1 MAGAANYA
9 RMRELTMQEG
19 QDDTVTVNTRAL
31 IDKVLARYSAEFT
44 TLRELVQNAADAGAT
59 KATIRLETDPS
70 TRVPLPQTQDPAVL
84 LRHVVKNHTLRSLDV
99 ANNGKPFADAD
110 WSRLR
115 CIAEGNPDE
124 TKIGAFGVG
133 FYSVFSEC
141 DEPFVI
147 SGNRTM
153 AFFWKGN
160 TLAVKSGT
168 LPAEQASD
176 NTRFILDYRKSSDK
190 NGDVTP
196 SPVPDLFELSKFFT
210 TSLTFLAL
218 QSIELFV
225 DNFKIL
231 QLTKT
236 TSAAA
241 PVSIPSHIGT
251 KSEKGLME
259 IREVTHQMANIKAE
273 WTNVIA
279 WDRKE
284 STQEMVAEEAAPA
297 VPSLKGFFARF
308 NIGTASKREQEQK
321 AAREKVEAQQR
332 AVAED
337 VAGSSQATIALRIN
351 TVNINT
357 KVPKVLSS
365 ELLRATK
372 KPPPQQTRLAILTA
386 DQSNPATSIT
396 DTSGLTVDR
405 ASDLFASALPTK
417 HGRVFIGFPT
427 GQTTGYQC
435 HIFAPSL
442 IPTVERESI
451 DLSNRHVS
459 TWNEAM
465 LEIAG
470 IACRMAFDSG
480 MATVKENLAKE
491 LASAGASKP
500 TGDHISKVVPD
511 AMRLLKQWTSEEAT
525 PSAVV
530 GKRVEIGFWNASK
543 KAEMLSTNGVLPCQS
558 VRVSML
564 KLGFLQDLPMVPE
577 QLIEA
582 NKAFIEKMLVK
593 RILYY
598 LTVEDIVQRLENKP
612 LNEEE
617 MREFLKF
624 TADMSNSDTI
634 DTADLKKLF
643 NAAVLTDGQT
653 IIALGSITFYLNAAK
668 YPPDLPFPDSV
679 MPLRYTKDFTRVQ
692 LEGFGWTEL
701 PVEEWIRYLL
711 EFNQR
716 SGGKSLTKD
725 AEFATQVLKVIS
737 KQWDQ
742 LRAHQRTEVVA
753 LLQPHTVM
761 PTKSGMQTPQQTYHP
776 NVKLFEDLPNLI
788 VPGLKP
794 KFLEALGL
802 RQTIDL
808 DYVFTRLLAT
818 PNKAAQENR
827 PKWSHMDLI
836 EYLADVRDSIPAKD
850 RTVLAEKQIWPVEE
864 YAGFRGDPKRLYKL
878 QQIYEPGSD
887 NKALGLPVIKWRSNT
902 EYRSQDPKA
911 KFLRELG
918 LRKSPSWNEVIDMM
932 LDSAKIN
939 DAQQYE
945 KAMHYFLSNRAL
957 WQSIP
962 AAALSDKKI
971 LPVEASPFPSLVRP
985 SECVTN
991 SDSSIFGYNILR
1003 RDIQPHAAVFG
1014 VSRDPPIDA
1023 CARKLIRSPPNSKQ
1037 EAAIYFGYMAGRI
1050 ADIQSLR
1057 QIAQELGGSPIV
1069 PLVSPQNAT
1078 KVRHIPPQSCFVGE
1092 SKEFGN
1098 ILNFVDFGSIAN
1110 AFLKTV
1116 GAKDQPT
1123 IQELARMVVENP
1135 SKVLQELQAPKYM
1148 DLLRQF
1154 AVEEKELKSDKHLW
1168 AAFKARPV
1176 LLAFK
1181 DEQQDSK
1188 PAEDK
1193 EKSLLDDIDD
1203 DTDEID
1209 DPSIQ
1214 QVLVSASASQIVVRD
1229 NVQYY
1234 GVFRHSLLVA
1244 PEDEVLEQFYMHLGA
1259 EKLSDRVNVEKIAG
1273 NPIPGGEHKA
1283 AALKTLLVER
1293 TPIFLIS
1300 YSKDQIFHDARW
1312 LEVNLDVK
1320 LVSSLTHRLQLPGQ
1334 RAVSLKTSAGLLRVK
1349 SRFQTATILY
1359 VRPDFD
1365 FYEVSR
1371 ELVPILLKR
1380 QNPKHEALILETILS
1395 NSLRRLR
1402 DKGYDVH
1409 RILARKERHRALE
1422 QARLAEEEKK
1432 RIANAPPPY
1441 ADPTSPKQPLPPVQ
1455 QPPQIE
1461 AAANEAPPPRTP
1473 EKSMPR
1479 MPGAFGSPEHD
1490 APPDNQLQRRPSV
1503 DGAVANNNR
1512 RSKFMSNFTKAFENL
1527 TTGNNSNRSSIA
1539 GPAGG
1544 GAGSSGGQPPRPSDP
1559 NHMSTDIRANLETA
1573 LQKCRAHNSPHV
1585 QSEARTRDI
1594 DEARGSYCDSSTSKD
1609 LTRWLPEARPGTGI
1623 AVFLANNKPAPAPT
1637 ADPAFLA
1644 GLDAFAGLVARV
1656 GGAVFGFG
1664 SDNAPGVLNIFYE
1677 ETSSTIAF
1685 NQGGAL
1691 FFNYHYFLTLHR
1703 AALDRG
1709 DADARR
1715 DAHVFWWE
1723 AFCHE
1728 IAHNLAQEHSAQH
1741 VFYEGSFVKATFA
1754 GMARLVGGL

>member
-1 MAGAANYA
+1 MAGSINYA

-70 TRVPLPQTQDPAVL
+70 TRVPLPQTQDPSVV

-99 ANNGKPFADAD
+99 ANNGKPFTDAD

-147 SGNRTM
+147 SGNKTM

-160 TLAVKSGT
+160 TLAVKSST
-168 LPAEQASD
+168 LPPEQASD
-176 NTRFILDYRKSSDK
+176 STRFILDYRKSSDK

-196 SPVPDLFELSKFFT
+196 SPVPDLFELSKFLT

-218 QSIELFV
+218 QSIELYV
-225 DNFKIL
+225 DDFRIL

-241 PVSIPSHIGT
+241 PTSIPSHIGRR
-251 KSEKGLME
+251 SEKGLME
-259 IREVTHQMANIKAE
+259 IREVMHQTANIKAE

-279 WDRKE
+279 WDRKDHSQE
-284 STQEMVAEEAAPA
+284 SVIEEAVPA
-297 VPSLKGFFARF
+297 VPSFKGFFARF

-321 AAREKVEAQQR
+321 AAREKAEAEQR

-337 VAGSSQATIALRIN
+337 VAGISQATIALRIN
-351 TVNINT
+351 TVHINT
-357 KVPKVLSS
+357 KVPKILSS

-386 DQSNPATSIT
+386 DQTSLETSIT
-396 DTSGLTVDR
+396 DASGLTVER
-405 ASDLFASALPTK
+405 SSDLFASALPTK
-417 HGRVFIGFPT
+417 NGRVFIGFPT

-480 MATVKENLAKE
+480 MTTIKETLSKE
-491 LASAGASKP
+491 LASAGSSKP
-500 TGDHISKVVPD
+500 TADHISKVIPD
-511 AMRLLKQWTSEEAT
+511 ALRLLKQWTAREAT
-525 PSAVV
+525 PSGVV
-530 GKRVEIGFWNASK
+530 GRCVEEGFWRASK
-543 KAEMLSTNGVLPCQS
+543 KTDMLSTNGILPCQN

-577 QLIEA
+577 QLIEETRT
-582 NKAFIEKMLVK
+582 FVEKMLSR

-612 LNEEE
+612 LSEEE

-624 TADMSNSDTI
+624 TAQMSNSDTI
-634 DTADLKKLF
+634 DASDLKKLF
-643 NAAVLTDGQT
+643 NAAVLTDGST

-679 MPLRYTKDFTRVQ
+679 MPLKYTKDFTRAQ
-692 LEGFGWTEL
+692 LEGFGWEEL

-716 SGGKSLTKD
+716 NGGKSLTKD
-725 AEFATQVLKVIS
+725 AEFATLVLKVIS

-742 LRAHQRTEVVA
+742 LRAHQRTAVVA

-761 PTKSGMQTPQQTYHP
+761 PTKNGMQTPQQTYHP
-776 NVKLFEDLPNLI
+776 NVKLFEDLPNLT

-818 PNKAAQENR
+818 PNKSADDNQ

-836 EYLADVRDSIPAKD
+836 EYLTDVRDSIPAKD
-850 RTVLAEKQIWPVEE
+850 RTVLAEKQIWPVED
-864 YAGFRGDPKRLYKL
+864 YAGFRGDAKRSYKL
-878 QQIYEPGSD
+878 QQIYEPSKD
-887 NKALGLPVIKWRSNT
+887 NKALGLPVIKWRANA
-902 EYRSQDPKA
+902 EYKSMDPKA

-918 LRKSPSWNEVIDMM
+918 LRKSPSWTEVIDMV
-932 LDSAKIN
+932 LDSARTN

-945 KAMHYFLSNRAL
+945 KVMYHFLSNRAM
-957 WQSIP
+957 WQNIPP
-962 AAALSDKKI
+962 AALADKKI
-971 LPVEASPFPSLVRP
+971 LPVESSPFPFLVRP

-991 SDSSIFGYNILR
+991 SDASLFGYNILR

-1023 CARKLIRSPPNSKQ
+1023 CARKLIRSPPSSKQ
-1037 EAAIYFGYMAGRI
+1037 EAALYFGYMAGRI
-1050 ADIQSLR
+1050 ADIQSQR
-1057 QIAQELGGSPIV
+1057 HIAQELGSSPIV
-1069 PLVSPQNAT
+1069 PLPGPQGSV

-1110 AFLKTV
+1110 AFLRTV

-1123 IQELARMVVENP
+1123 ILELARMVVENP
-1135 SKVLQELQAPKYM
+1135 TKVLQELQAPKYM

-1154 AVEEKELKSDKHLW
+1154 AVEERELKSDKSVW
-1168 AAFKARPV
+1168 GAFKTRPV

-1181 DEQQDSK
+1181 DEQQAGK
-1188 PAEDK
+1188 AAEEK
-1193 EKSLLDDIDD
+1193 EKSLLDGDDDDIDD
-1203 DTDEID
+1203 PT
-1209 DPSIQ
+1209 IQ
-1214 QVLVSASASQIVVRD
+1214 QVLVSATASQIVIRD

-1273 NPIPGGEHKA
+1273 NPIPGGEHQA
-1283 AALKTLLVER
+1283 TALKTLLIER
-1293 TPIFLIS
+1293 TPIFLVS
-1300 YSKDQIFHDARW
+1300 YSKDQIYHDTRW
-1312 LEVNLDVK
+1312 LESNLDVK

-1334 RAVSLKTSAGLLRVK
+1334 RAVSLKTSAGLLRVR
-1349 SRFQTATILY
+1349 SRFQTSTILY
-1359 VRPDFD
+1359 VRQDFD

-1371 ELVPILLKR
+1371 ELVPLLLKR

-1422 QARLAEEEKK
+1422 QARLAEEEKQRIAEEE

-1441 ADPTSPKQPLPPVQ
+1441 SEPTSAKQPLPPVQ

-1461 AAANEAPPPRTP
+1461 AAANAVPPKTP

-1479 MPGAFGSPEHD
+1479 MPGAFDSPEHD
-1490 APPDNQLQRRPSV
+1490 VPDNQVQRRSSIE
-1503 DGAVANNNR
+1503 AASNNNR

-1527 TTGNNSNRSSIA
+1527 TAGNNRSSISA
-1539 GPAGG
+1539 PGASNTTSAGG
-1544 GAGSSGGQPPRPSDP
+1544 GGQSRPSDP
-1559 NHMSTDIRANLETA
+1559 NNMSSDIRANLESA

-1609 LTRWLPEARPGTGI
+1609 LSRWIPSHQGTGI
-1623 AVFLANNKPAPAPT
+1623 AVYLANNPVRPVPT
-1637 ADPAFLA
+1637 SDPTFLA
-1644 GLDAFAGLVARV
+1644 GIDAFANLVHRI
-1656 GGAVFGFG
+1656 GGSVFGLG
-1664 SDNAPGVLNIFYE
+1664 NAPGVLNIFYE

-1691 FFNYHYFLTLHR
+1691 FFNYHYFLTLHN
-1703 AALDRG
+1703 AAM
-1709 DADARR
+1709 DASEGKR
-1715 DAHVFWWE
+1715 DAHIFWWE

-1728 IAHNLAQEHSAQH
+1728 IAHNLSQEHSAQH

-1754 GMARLVGGL
+1754 SMSRLVGGM

>member
-176 NTRFILDYRKSSDK
+176 STRFILDYRKSSDK

-284 STQEMVAEEAAPA
+284 STQEVVAEEAAPA

-321 AAREKVEAQQR
+321 AAREK
-332 AVAED
+332 
-337 VAGSSQATIALRIN
+337 ATIALRIN

-511 AMRLLKQWTSEEAT
+511 TMRLLKQWTSEEAT

-624 TADMSNSDTI
+624 TADMTNSDTI
-634 DTADLKKLF
+634 DAADLKKLF

-716 SGGKSLTKD
+716 NGGKSLTKD

-742 LRAHQRTEVVA
+742 LRAHQRNEVVA

-818 PNKAAQENR
+818 PNKTAQDNR

-918 LRKSPSWNEVIDMM
+918 LRKSPSWNEVVDMM

-985 SECVTN
+985 SEVYAKLHKN
-991 SDSSIFGYNILR
+991 LVVPRSS
-1003 RDIQPHAAVFG
+1003 H
-1014 VSRDPPIDA
+1014 
-1023 CARKLIRSPPNSKQ
+1023 C
-1037 EAAIYFGYMAGRI
+1037 
-1050 ADIQSLR
+1050 
-1057 QIAQELGGSPIV
+1057 
-1069 PLVSPQNAT
+1069 
-1078 KVRHIPPQSCFVGE
+1078 
-1092 SKEFGN
+1092 KEFGN

-1312 LEVNLDVK
+1312 LETNLDVK

-1422 QARLAEEEKK
+1422 QARLAEEEKN

-1441 ADPTSPKQPLPPVQ
+1441 ADPTSPKQSLPPVQ

-1503 DGAVANNNR
+1503 DGAAANNNR
-1512 RSKFMSNFTKAFENL
+1512 RNKFMSNFTKAFENL

-1539 GPAGG
+1539 GPADG
-1544 GAGSSGGQPPRPSDP
+1544 GAGSSGGGSGGQPPPRPSDP
-1559 NHMSTDIRANLETA
+1559 NHMSTDIRANLDTA

-1623 AVFLANNKPAPAPT
+1623 AVFLANNKPAPT

-1644 GLDAFAGLVARV
+1644 GLDAFAAVIARI
-1656 GGAVFGFG
+1656 GGAVFGF
-1664 SDNAPGVLNIFYE
+1664 SKDSAPGVLNIFYE

-1709 DADARR
+1709 DADGRR

-1754 GMARLVGGL
+1754 GMSRLVGGL

>member
-1 MAGAANYA
+1 MAGSINYA

-70 TRVPLPQTQDPAVL
+70 VRVPLPQTQDQGVL

-99 ANNGKPFADAD
+99 ANNGKPFTDAD

-147 SGNRTM
+147 SGNKTM

-160 TLAVKSGT
+160 TLAVKSST

-176 NTRFILDYRKSSDK
+176 STRFILDYRKSSDK

-218 QSIELFV
+218 QSIELYV

-231 QLTKT
+231 DLTKT

-241 PVSIPSHIGT
+241 PTSIPSHIGR
-251 KSEKGLME
+251 KSEKGIME
-259 IREVTHQMANIKAE
+259 IREITHQTANIKAE
-273 WTNVIA
+273 WSNIIA
-279 WDRKE
+279 WDRQE
-284 STQEMVAEEAAPA
+284 PTQEPVVEEAQAA
-297 VPSLKGFFARF
+297 VPSFKGFFARF

-321 AAREKVEAQQR
+321 AAREKAAAKQR

-337 VAGSSQATIALRIN
+337 AASVSQATIALRIN
-351 TVNINT
+351 SVNINT
-357 KVPKVLSS
+357 KVPRILSS

-386 DQSNPATSIT
+386 QHSDWESSVT

-465 LEIAG
+465 LDIAG
-470 IACRMAFDSG
+470 IACRMEFDRG
-480 MATVKENLAKE
+480 MIAIKDKLSKE
-491 LASAGASKP
+491 LAAAKATKPSA
-500 TGDHISKVVPD
+500 DHISKVMPD
-511 AMRLLKQWTSEEAT
+511 TVYLLNQWTSQEST
-525 PSAVV
+525 PSGVV
-530 GKRVEIGFWNASK
+530 GRCVEEGFWRASK
-543 KAEMLSTNGVLPCQS
+543 KADMLSTNGVLPCQS
-558 VRVSML
+558 VRVSLM

-577 QLIEA
+577 QLIEQA
-582 NKAFIEKMLVK
+582 RSFVEKLLNR

-624 TADMSNSDTI
+624 TSQMSNSDHI
-634 DTADLKKLF
+634 DAGDLKRLF
-643 NAAVLTDGQT
+643 QAAVLTADSS
-653 IIALGSITFYLNAAK
+653 IIALGSISFYLNAAK
-668 YPPDLPFPDSV
+668 YPPELPYPDSV
-679 MPLRYTKDFTRVQ
+679 MPLKYTKEFTRAQ
-692 LEGFGWTEL
+692 LEGFGWSEL
-701 PVEEWIRYLL
+701 PAEEWIRFLL
-711 EFNQR
+711 ESNQR
-716 SGGKSLTKD
+716 NGAKSLTKD

-742 LRAHQRTEVVA
+742 LRAHQRTEVVE

-808 DYVFTRLLAT
+808 DYVFTRLLAA
-818 PNKAAQENR
+818 PNKSTQENQ

-850 RTVLAEKQIWPVEE
+850 RTILADKQIWPVED
-864 YAGFRGDPKRLYKL
+864 YPGFRGDAKKQYKL
-878 QQIYEPGSD
+878 QQIYEPSKD
-887 NKALGLPVIKWRSNT
+887 NKTLGLPVIKWRSNA
-902 EYRSQDPKA
+902 EYKTLDPKA

-918 LRKSPSWNEVIDMM
+918 LRKSPNWTEIVNMM
-932 LDSAKIN
+932 SYAAKIN
-939 DAQQYE
+939 DAQHYE
-945 KAMHYFLSNRAL
+945 TVMLYFLSNRAM
-957 WQSIP
+957 WQNIP
-962 AAALSDKKI
+962 ASALADKEI
-971 LPVEASPFPSLVRP
+971 LPVEGIQFPFLVRA
-985 SECVTN
+985 SDCVTN
-991 SDSSIFGYNILR
+991 SDAFIFGYNILR

-1014 VSRDPPIDA
+1014 VRRDPPIDE
-1023 CARKLIRSPPNSKQ
+1023 CARNLIRSPPKSKQ
-1037 EAAIYFGYMAGRI
+1037 DAALYFGYMAGRI
-1050 ADIQSLR
+1050 ADIQG
-1057 QIAQELGGSPIV
+1057 QHFIAQELGNSPIV
-1069 PLVSPQNAT
+1069 PLVSSQDS
-1078 KVRHIPPQSCFVGE
+1078 KRVRHIPPRTCFVGE
-1092 SKEFGN
+1092 SKEFGK

-1123 IQELARMVVENP
+1123 ILELARMVIENP
-1135 SKVLQELQAPKYM
+1135 SKVLQELQASKYM

-1154 AVEEKELKSDKHLW
+1154 AVEERELKSDKSVW
-1168 AAFKARPV
+1168 AAFKNKPV

-1181 DEQQDSK
+1181 DEKQEGK
-1188 PAEDK
+1188 AAEEK
-1193 EKSLLDDIDD
+1193 EKHLLDQDD
-1203 DTDEID
+1203 DDVD
-1209 DPSIQ
+1209 DPAIQ
-1214 QVLVSASASQIVVRD
+1214 QVLVSAAATQIVIRD

-1259 EKLSDRVNVEKIAG
+1259 EKLSDRVHVEKIPG
-1273 NPIPGGEHKA
+1273 NPIPGGEQQA
-1283 AALKTLLVER
+1283 AALKTLIVER
-1293 TPIFLIS
+1293 TPIFLVS
-1300 YSKDQIFHDARW
+1300 YNKDQILHDTRW
-1312 LEVNLDVK
+1312 LEQTLDVK

-1334 RAVSLKTSAGLLRVK
+1334 RAVALKTSAGLLKVK
-1349 SRFQTATILY
+1349 SRFQTSTTLF

-1371 ELVPILLKR
+1371 ELVPLLLRR
-1380 QNPKHEALILETILS
+1380 QNPKHEVLILETILG

-1409 RILARKERHRALE
+1409 RILARKERQRVLE
-1422 QARLAEEEKK
+1422 QARLAEEEQQ
-1432 RIANAPPPY
+1432 RISNAPPEPK
-1441 ADPTSPKQPLPPVQ
+1441 SPE
-1455 QPPQIE
+1455 QPPPAYQPQQIE
-1461 AAANEAPPPRTP
+1461 AAANQAPPKTP
-1473 EKSMPR
+1473 DKPMPK
-1479 MPGAFGSPEHD
+1479 MPGAFDSPDHD
-1490 APPDNQLQRRPSV
+1490 EKTENQLERRLST
-1503 DGAVANNNR
+1503 DTVANNR

-1527 TTGNNSNRSSIA
+1527 TT
-1539 GPAGG
+1539 AGG
-1544 GAGSSGGQPPRPSDP
+1544 NRASTPSGSNTNTRNNASDGLPAPSDP
-1559 NHMSTDIRANLETA
+1559 NNMSTDIRANLDTA

-1585 QSEARTRDI
+1585 QSAAKTRDI

-1609 LTRWLPEARPGTGI
+1609 LSRWFAHSQTGI
-1623 AVFLANNKPAPAPT
+1623 TIYLTNHPVRPIPT
-1637 ADPAFLA
+1637 SDPAFLS
-1644 GLDAFAGLVARV
+1644 GIDAFAALLARV
-1656 GGAVFGFG
+1656 GSVVFNFN
-1664 SDNAPGVLNIFYE
+1664 SRDGVLNIFYE

-1691 FFNYHYFLTLHR
+1691 FFNYHYFLTLHK
-1703 AALDRG
+1703 ADLEGPAKVKVG
-1709 DADARR
+1709 DA
-1715 DAHVFWWE
+1715 HIFWWE

-1728 IAHNLAQEHSAQH
+1728 IAHNLSQEHSAAH
-1741 VFYEGSFVKATFA
+1741 VFYEGSFVKATFPQ
-1754 GMARLVGGL
+1754 MARLVAGL

>member
-1 MAGAANYA
+1 MAGSVNYA

-59 KATIRLETDPS
+59 KATIKLETDPS
-70 TRVPLPQTQDPAVL
+70 VRIPLPQTQDQAVL

-99 ANNGKPFADAD
+99 ANNGKPFTDAD

-147 SGNRTM
+147 SGNKTM

-160 TLAVKSGT
+160 TLAVKSST
-168 LPAEQASD
+168 LPPEQASD
-176 NTRFILDYRKSSDK
+176 STRFILDYRKSSDK

-196 SPVPDLFELSKFFT
+196 SPVPDLFELSKFLT

-218 QSIELFV
+218 QSIELHV

-231 QLTKT
+231 ELTKT

-241 PVSIPSHIGT
+241 PTSIPSHIGR

-259 IREVTHQMANIKAE
+259 IREITHQVANIKAE
-273 WTNVIA
+273 WSNVIA

-284 STQEMVAEEAAPA
+284 PSQDPVVEEAVPA
-297 VPSLKGFFARF
+297 VPSFKGFFARF

-321 AAREKVEAQQR
+321 AAREEAAAKQK

-337 VAGSSQATIALRIN
+337 VAGVSQATIALRIN
-351 TVNINT
+351 SVNIST
-357 KVPKVLSS
+357 KVPRNLAS

-386 DQSNPATSIT
+386 DSTNLESSMTGI
-396 DTSGLTVDR
+396 SGLTVDR

-465 LEIAG
+465 LDIAG
-470 IACRMAFDSG
+470 IACRMAFDRG
-480 MATVKENLAKE
+480 MDVIRDKLAQE
-491 LASAGASKP
+491 LKVAEASTPSA
-500 TGDHISKVVPD
+500 DHISKVIPETVK
-511 AMRLLKQWTSEEAT
+511 LLKQWTAQEAT
-525 PSAVV
+525 PSGVV
-530 GKRVEIGFWNASK
+530 GRCVEGGFWRASK
-543 KAEMLSTNGVLPCQS
+543 KADILSTNGVLPCQK
-558 VRVSML
+558 VRVSLM

-577 QLIEA
+577 GLIEECRT
-582 NKAFIEKMLVK
+582 FIEKLLN
-593 RILYY
+593 RQILYY
-598 LTVEDIVQRLENKP
+598 LTVEDIIQRLENKP

-624 TADMSNSDTI
+624 TAQMSNSDAI
-634 DTADLKKLF
+634 DASDLKRLF
-643 NAAVLTDGQT
+643 NAAVLTAGSA
-653 IIALGSITFYLNAAK
+653 IIALGSISYYLNASK
-668 YPPDLPFPDSV
+668 YPPELPYPDSV
-679 MPLRYTKDFTRVQ
+679 MPLKYTKEFTKAQ

-701 PVEEWIRYLL
+701 PVEEWVRYLL

-716 SGGKSLTKD
+716 TGANSLTKD
-725 AEFATQVLKVIS
+725 AAFATQVLKVIS

-742 LRAHQRTEVVA
+742 MRAHQRTDVVA

-761 PTKSGMQTPQQTYHP
+761 PTKNGMQTPQQTYHP
-776 NVKLFEDLPNLI
+776 NVKLFEDLPNLS
-788 VPGLKP
+788 VSGLKP

-808 DYVFTRLLAT
+808 DYVFTRLLAA
-818 PNKAAQENR
+818 PNKSAQDNQ

-836 EYLADVRDSIPAKD
+836 EYLTDVRDSIPAKD
-850 RTVLAEKQIWPVEE
+850 RTILAEKQIWPVED
-864 YAGFRGDPKRLYKL
+864 YPGFRGDAKRSYKL
-878 QQIYEPGSD
+878 QQIYEPSKD
-887 NKALGLPVIKWRSNT
+887 NKALGLPVIKWRSNA
-902 EYRSQDPKA
+902 EYKSLDPKA

-918 LRKSPSWNEVIDMM
+918 LRKSPSWTEIIDMI
-932 LDSAKIN
+932 SYAAKIN
-939 DAQQYE
+939 DAAHYE
-945 KAMHYFLSNRAL
+945 IVMHYFLSNRAM
-957 WQSIP
+957 WQN
-962 AAALSDKKI
+962 DI
-971 LPVEASPFPSLVRP
+971 LPVEGIQFPFLVRP
-985 SECVTN
+985 ADCVTN
-991 SDSSIFGYNILR
+991 SDASIFGYNILR

-1014 VSRDPPIDA
+1014 VRRDPPIDA
-1023 CARKLIRSPPNSKQ
+1023 CARNLIRSPPKSKQ
-1037 EAAIYFGYMAGRI
+1037 DAALFFGYMAGRI
-1050 ADIQSLR
+1050 ADIQSQR
-1057 QIAQELGGSPIV
+1057 HIAQELGSSPIV
-1069 PLVSPQNAT
+1069 PLVSPEDQ
-1078 KVRHIPPQSCFVGE
+1078 KRVRHIPPQTCFVGE
-1092 SKEFGN
+1092 SKEFGK

-1116 GAKDQPT
+1116 GAKEQPT
-1123 IQELARMVVENP
+1123 ILELARMVLENP
-1135 SKVLQELQAPKYM
+1135 AKVLQELQAPKYM

-1154 AVEEKELKSDKHLW
+1154 AVEERELKSDKGIW
-1168 AAFKARPV
+1168 SAFKSKPV
-1176 LLAFK
+1176 LLAFRDDQK
-1181 DEQQDSK
+1181 GVK
-1188 PAEDK
+1188 VAEEK
-1193 EKSLLDDIDD
+1193 EKSLLDEDD
-1203 DTDEID
+1203 DEVD
-1209 DPSIQ
+1209 DPAIQ
-1214 QVLVSASASQIVVRD
+1214 QELVSAAASQIVIRD

-1234 GVFRHSLLVA
+1234 GVFRSSLLVA

-1259 EKLSDRVNVEKIAG
+1259 EKLSDRVQVERIPG
-1273 NPIPGGEHKA
+1273 NPIPGGEPKA
-1283 AALKTLLVER
+1283 AALKTLIIER
-1293 TPIFLIS
+1293 TPIFLVS
-1300 YSKDQIFHDARW
+1300 YNKEHIHHDTRW
-1312 LEVNLDVK
+1312 LESNLDVRI
-1320 LVSSLTHRLQLPGQ
+1320 VSSLTHRLQLPGQ
-1334 RAVSLKTSAGLLRVK
+1334 RPVSLKTSAGLLRVR
-1349 SRFQTATILY
+1349 SRFQTSTTLY
-1359 VRPDFD
+1359 IRPDFD

-1371 ELVPILLKR
+1371 ELVPVLLKR
-1380 QNPKHEALILETILS
+1380 QNPKHEVLILETILS

-1409 RILARKERHRALE
+1409 RILARKERQKALE
-1422 QARLAEEEKK
+1422 QARLAEEEKQ

-1441 ADPTSPKQPLPPVQ
+1441 TSPTSPKHPELPAH

-1461 AAANEAPPPRTP
+1461 AAANQVPPRTP
-1473 EKSMPR
+1473 DKPVPK
-1479 MPGAFGSPEHD
+1479 MPGAFDSPEHD
-1490 APPDNQLQRRPSV
+1490 STDNQLERRPSI
-1503 DGAVANNNR
+1503 DSAANNR

-1527 TTGNNSNRSSIA
+1527 TTGGNRSSIS
-1539 GPAGG
+1539 GPSNARGNAGG
-1544 GAGSSGGQPPRPSDP
+1544 NGSSQPQPQPSDP
-1559 NHMSTDIRANLETA
+1559 NNMSSDIRANLDSA

-1585 QSEARTRDI
+1585 QSSTQTREI

-1609 LTRWLPEARPGTGI
+1609 LSRWFVHPQTSITVYLTNNPIRPI
-1623 AVFLANNKPAPAPT
+1623 PT
-1637 ADPAFLA
+1637 SDPAFLR
-1644 GLDAFAGLVARV
+1644 GIDAFAALLSGIGTSIFNL
-1656 GGAVFGFG
+1656 
-1664 SDNAPGVLNIFYE
+1664 NTPGVLNIFYE

-1703 AALDRG
+1703 EGVEKG
-1709 DADARR
+1709 DSR
-1715 DAHVFWWE
+1715 DASVFWWE

-1741 VFYEGSFVKATFA
+1741 VFYEGSFVKATFGA
-1754 GMARLVGGL
+1754 MVRLVAG

>member
-1 MAGAANYA
+1 MAGSINYA

-70 TRVPLPQTQDPAVL
+70 VRVPLPQTQDQGVL

-99 ANNGKPFADAD
+99 ANNGKPFTDAD

-147 SGNRTM
+147 SGNKTM

-160 TLAVKSGT
+160 TLAVKSST

-176 NTRFILDYRKSSDK
+176 STRFILDYRKSSDK

-218 QSIELFV
+218 QSIELYV

-231 QLTKT
+231 DLTKT

-241 PVSIPSHIGT
+241 PTSIPSHIGR
-251 KSEKGLME
+251 KSEKGIME
-259 IREVTHQMANIKAE
+259 IREITHQTANIKAE
-273 WTNVIA
+273 WSNIIA
-279 WDRKE
+279 WDRQE
-284 STQEMVAEEAAPA
+284 PTQEPVVEEAQAA
-297 VPSLKGFFARF
+297 VPSFKGFFARF

-321 AAREKVEAQQR
+321 AAREKAAAKQR

-337 VAGSSQATIALRIN
+337 AASVSQATIALRIN
-351 TVNINT
+351 SVNINT
-357 KVPKVLSS
+357 KVPRILSS

-386 DQSNPATSIT
+386 QHSDWESSVT

-465 LEIAG
+465 LDIAG
-470 IACRMAFDSG
+470 IACRMEFDRG
-480 MATVKENLAKE
+480 MIAIKDKLSKE
-491 LASAGASKP
+491 LAAAKATKPSA
-500 TGDHISKVVPD
+500 DHISKVMPD
-511 AMRLLKQWTSEEAT
+511 TVYLLNQWTSQEST
-525 PSAVV
+525 PSGVV
-530 GKRVEIGFWNASK
+530 GRCVEEGFWRASK
-543 KAEMLSTNGVLPCQS
+543 KADMLSTNGVLPCQS
-558 VRVSML
+558 VRVSLM

-577 QLIEA
+577 QLIEQA
-582 NKAFIEKMLVK
+582 RSFVEKLLNR

-624 TADMSNSDTI
+624 TSQMSNSDHI
-634 DTADLKKLF
+634 DAGDLKRLF
-643 NAAVLTDGQT
+643 QAAVLTADSS
-653 IIALGSITFYLNAAK
+653 IIALGSISFYLNAAK
-668 YPPDLPFPDSV
+668 YPPELPYPDSV
-679 MPLRYTKDFTRVQ
+679 MPLKYTKEFTRAQ
-692 LEGFGWTEL
+692 LEGFGWSEL
-701 PVEEWIRYLL
+701 PAEEWIRFLL
-711 EFNQR
+711 ESNQR
-716 SGGKSLTKD
+716 NGAKSLTKD

-742 LRAHQRTEVVA
+742 LRAHQRTEVVE

-808 DYVFTRLLAT
+808 DYVFTRLLAA
-818 PNKAAQENR
+818 PNKSTQENQ

-850 RTVLAEKQIWPVEE
+850 RTILADKQIWPVED
-864 YAGFRGDPKRLYKL
+864 YPGFRGDAKKQYKL
-878 QQIYEPGSD
+878 QQIYEPSKD
-887 NKALGLPVIKWRSNT
+887 NKTLGLPVIKWRSNA
-902 EYRSQDPKA
+902 EYKTLDPKA

-918 LRKSPSWNEVIDMM
+918 LRKSPNWTEIVNMM
-932 LDSAKIN
+932 SYAAKIN
-939 DAQQYE
+939 DAQHYE
-945 KAMHYFLSNRAL
+945 TVMLYFLSN
-957 WQSIP
+957 Q
-962 AAALSDKKI
+962 
-971 LPVEASPFPSLVRP
+971 
-985 SECVTN
+985 
-991 SDSSIFGYNILR
+991 FG
-1003 RDIQPHAAVFG
+1003 
-1014 VSRDPPIDA
+1014 
-1023 CARKLIRSPPNSKQ
+1023 K
-1037 EAAIYFGYMAGRI
+1037 
-1050 ADIQSLR
+1050 
-1057 QIAQELGGSPIV
+1057 
-1069 PLVSPQNAT
+1069 
-1078 KVRHIPPQSCFVGE
+1078 
-1092 SKEFGN
+1092 

-1123 IQELARMVVENP
+1123 ILELARMVIENP
-1135 SKVLQELQAPKYM
+1135 SKVLQELQASKYM

-1154 AVEEKELKSDKHLW
+1154 AVEERELKSDKSVW
-1168 AAFKARPV
+1168 AAFKNKPV

-1181 DEQQDSK
+1181 DEKQEGK
-1188 PAEDK
+1188 AAEEK
-1193 EKSLLDDIDD
+1193 EKHLLDQDD
-1203 DTDEID
+1203 DDVD
-1209 DPSIQ
+1209 DPAIQ
-1214 QVLVSASASQIVVRD
+1214 QVLVSAAATQIVIRD

-1259 EKLSDRVNVEKIAG
+1259 EKLSDRVHVEKIPG
-1273 NPIPGGEHKA
+1273 NPIPGGEQQA
-1283 AALKTLLVER
+1283 AALKTLIVER
-1293 TPIFLIS
+1293 TPIFLVS
-1300 YSKDQIFHDARW
+1300 YNKDQILHDTRW
-1312 LEVNLDVK
+1312 LEQTLDVK
-1320 LVSSLTHRLQLPGQ
+1320 LVSSLTHP
-1334 RAVSLKTSAGLLRVK
+1334 
-1349 SRFQTATILY
+1349 
-1359 VRPDFD
+1359 
-1365 FYEVSR
+1365 
-1371 ELVPILLKR
+1371 
-1380 QNPKHEALILETILS
+1380 
-1395 NSLRRLR
+1395 
-1402 DKGYDVH
+1402 
-1409 RILARKERHRALE
+1409 
-1422 QARLAEEEKK
+1422 
-1432 RIANAPPPY
+1432 
-1441 ADPTSPKQPLPPVQ
+1441 
-1455 QPPQIE
+1455 
-1461 AAANEAPPPRTP
+1461 
-1473 EKSMPR
+1473 
-1479 MPGAFGSPEHD
+1479 
-1490 APPDNQLQRRPSV
+1490 
-1503 DGAVANNNR
+1503 NNR

-1527 TTGNNSNRSSIA
+1527 TT
-1539 GPAGG
+1539 AGG
-1544 GAGSSGGQPPRPSDP
+1544 NRASTPSGSNTNTRNNASDGLPAPSDP
-1559 NHMSTDIRANLETA
+1559 NNMSTDIRANLDTA

-1585 QSEARTRDI
+1585 QSAAKTRDI

-1609 LTRWLPEARPGTGI
+1609 LSRWFAHSQTGI
-1623 AVFLANNKPAPAPT
+1623 TIYLTNHPVRPIPT
-1637 ADPAFLA
+1637 SDPAFLS
-1644 GLDAFAGLVARV
+1644 GIDAFAALLACV
-1656 GGAVFGFG
+1656 GSVVFNFN
-1664 SDNAPGVLNIFYE
+1664 SRDGVLNIFYE

-1691 FFNYHYFLTLHR
+1691 FFNYHYFLTLHK
-1703 AALDRG
+1703 ADLEGPAKVKVG
-1709 DADARR
+1709 DA
-1715 DAHVFWWE
+1715 HIFWWE

-1728 IAHNLAQEHSAQH
+1728 IAHNLSQEHSAAH
-1741 VFYEGSFVKATFA
+1741 VFYEGSFVKATFPQ
-1754 GMARLVGGL
+1754 MARLVAGL